1 MAKEIHLVTYPR
13 CGSTYLSKLFNKSFQ
28 KHVYRKH
35 PYGIKKMDF
44 EDSKE
49 DNYYN
54 NAGTESFKKNNYV
67 ITVLRNPIDAV
78 SSLCY
83 MENFY
88 NEDINIDLKIKQYI
102 EYYYCCFEYIL
113 KIVDLVIDFNDI
125 DIHKYDILEYV
136 SNETNN
142 KIINKNYMPEISD
155 FPEQNFLKSSK
166 ITKDYEHIKEKVV
179 NNDLY
184 KCYEIYNKMMHSCKK
199 FK

>member
-1 MAKEIHLVTYPR
+1 
-13 CGSTYLSKLFNKSFQ
+13 
-28 KHVYRKH
+28 
-35 PYGIKKMDF
+35 MDF

-113 KIVDLVIDFNDI
+113 KIVDL
-125 DIHKYDILEYV
+125 
-136 SNETNN
+136 
-142 KIINKNYMPEISD
+142 EIGRA
-155 FPEQNFLKSSK
+155 
-166 ITKDYEHIKEKVV
+166 HV
-179 NNDLY
+179 
-184 KCYEIYNKMMHSCKK
+184 
-199 FK
+199 